1 MAAYLHLPHQ
11 LAGANKTLT
20 AQCHCKS
27 VQFTI
32 TVPTSALPLPVH
44 LCHCSICRYTHGTLS
59 CVHAPLP
66 KGVEPSFVP
75 PSALESSVTG
85 YIHSAQATSERYFCS
100 TCGCHIGD
108 RSLKPDPDTGRPHWC
123 VATSVFTVH
132 DEDTFQIRSHI
143 FSAPETEPNLA
154 TWLPTIN
161 SRPIHHWN
169 PPPPPPPQNAD
180 RDRDDKPPSAVATP
194 PPAQAAGAPDPDHH
208 LLLPAQCHCGG
219 VRFAIVAPSE
229 TEAADPLAA
238 RFLRRAGSALK
249 RVACLC
255 LCRDCRLVSGAHAVA
270 WTFVPRSRIRPPT
283 LLPPSPGGWGG
294 GVSGSGG
301 DEGGG
306 GGGGGGG
313 GNSSATTLR
322 TYRSSDK
329 VMRAFCGVCGA
340 TVFYAF
346 DGDERTAGAGGN
358 GSGEGDWVVDV
369 AVGLLRDPRGT
380 VAAEDWLA
388 W

>member
-20 AQCHCKS
+20 AKCHCKS
-27 VQFTI
+27 VQYTI

-44 LCHCSICRYTHGTLS
+44 LCHCSVCRYTHGTLS
-59 CVHAPLP
+59 SVHAPLP
-66 KGVEPSFVP
+66 KGIEPSFVP
-75 PSALESSVTG
+75 PSVLESSVTG
-85 YIHSAQATSERYFCS
+85 YVHSAQATSERYFCS

-154 TWLPTIN
+154 TWLPVIN

-169 PPPPPPPQNAD
+169 PPPRPQQQQQQQNADRD
-180 RDRDDKPPSAVATP
+180 RDRDDKPPSA
-194 PPAQAAGAPDPDHH
+194 
-208 LLLPAQCHCGG
+208 CHCGG
-219 VRFAIVAPSE
+219 VCFAIVAPSE

-238 RFLRRAGSALK
+238 RFLRRAGSSLTLK

-283 LLPPSPGGWGG
+283 LLPPS
-294 GVSGSGG
+294 
-301 DEGGG
+301 
-306 GGGGGGG
+306 
-313 GNSSATTLR
+313 ATTLR

-329 VMRAFCGVCGA
+329 VTRAFCGVCGA
-340 TVFYAF
+340 TVFYAL
-346 DGDERTAGAGGN
+346 DDDERTAGAWGN
-358 GSGEGDWVVDV
+358 GGGEGDWVVDV
-369 AVGLLRDPRGT
+369 AVGLLMDPRGT

-388 W
+388 WRTGRLAGMESGLDYDKGFAEGLAEGLKNWGLKTHGEITTFHIPQD